1 VSSSNPT
8 SGEGRHLRLIRTG
21 GTPGTGKAIQ
31 AAVVCILWLAIV
43 WLLFAS
49 LVDTR
54 SDDRTNAP
62 GGKSQ
67 PLSRAPSRGR

>member
-1 VSSSNPT
+1 MSSSTST

-43 WLLFAS
+43 WLLFVS

-54 SDDRTNAP
+54 EDNRTNIPA
-62 GGKSQ
+62 GKSQ
-67 PLSRAPSRGR
+67 PVRAPSGNR